1 MVTTRLTLQPTHLP
15 DQVQVLDLQ
24 PGAYVFQLTVTDSN
38 HQSDA
43 ANVSV
48 LVLSSEQS
56 SCECSWEM
64 ESFICCFY

>member
-1 MVTTRLTLQPTHLP
+1 MRLNLQRTDLP
-15 DQVQVLDLQ
+15 DQVQVPDLQ
-24 PGAYVFQLTVTDSN
+24 PGAYVFQLSVTDSN

-64 ESFICCFY
+64 ESFIFCFFYQ